1 MVHKRVDLFPFL
13 LFVFFFFF
21 SFLFLPPFFLELALS
36 KKIRKRG
43 RDRESIGGRTDGFFF
58 SIFHRKEEKSVG
70 EIDLIFD
77 LRYATKRL
85 GSRFSHE
92 RSNGNGTA
100 IIFFQTRCF
109 DFVSISRYSMIYT
122 QMGFLWHTFLYH
134 VHLPNCFLGNFVRCL
149 EYFTSGGILRIVEFE
164 ICLLCLCLILTTIPL
179 VFSI

>member
-1 MVHKRVDLFPFL
+1 M
-13 LFVFFFFF
+13 
-21 SFLFLPPFFLELALS
+21 
-36 KKIRKRG
+36 
-43 RDRESIGGRTDGFFF
+43 GFFF

-109 DFVSISRYSMIYT
+109 DFVSDFEIFDDIYPD
-122 QMGFLWHTFLYH
+122 GFLIAH
-134 VHLPNCFLGNFVRCL
+134 VFVSRPFAQL
-149 EYFTSGGILRIVEFE
+149 
-164 ICLLCLCLILTTIPL
+164 
-179 VFSI
+179 FSR